1 MLTNQ
6 LQRRSNPRQRLS
18 ITLFLFTLLVLCIA
32 SHSAQAA
39 SVTLAWDANTD
50 PVAGYRLHYGHAS
63 RSYQSSV
70 DVGNVTSYTWSGLAE
85 GRTYYF
91 AVTAYN
97 ASNLESSPSSE
108 LICHTIT
115 GSSGPGGG
123 ISPSGTVFVT
133 AGQSQT
139 FTSSPSIGYTLGNL
153 AVDGVSQGALGS
165 YTFSNV
171 AAPHTISA
179 SFAPKTYTINASVNG
194 NGGTISPSGAQT
206 VSHGGSLA
214 SVNGSGGTIS
224 PSGAQTVSHGGSLA
238 FTIAPNAGYDVGNVV
253 VDGVSR
259 GAITSYTFTSVTAG
273 HAAEGAL
280 VTLMGS
286 HSRDPE
292 NTPIAYVWEQTEGP
306 EVTLSSATA
315 ADPTFTTPDVG
326 PEGAALTFRLTVT
339 DGSGAQST
347 DSCIV
352 NVTWVNIPPVAS
364 AGPDQTVEEWGIVT
378 LDGSRS
384 TDLDDG
390 IAIHSWKQV
399 GGPTVDLDDS
409 TLARPTFVAPAV
421 AVEGDSLVFEL
432 TVMDTNGLK
441 ATDSCIVNV
450 SWVNHPPVASAGPD
464 QTVQE
469 GAPVILDGSGSSDDA
484 GITSHYWKQSL
495 GTPVIL
501 ASTTSPTLQFTAPVI
516 TSWTE
521 TLTFSLTVA
530 DAAGLQSE
538 DTVQVTVSKQPGR
551 DLLGD
556 WTTSSYDGTTFRGA
570 LQVRNM
576 GNTSAGTFKVAV
588 YLSSNGTALTKLIR
602 TTTVYGLSAGAAK
615 NLSLSYRS
623 RGISGQYVIAVVDS
637 SQVIQELNETNNQAR
652 VQIR

>member
-214 SVNGSGGTIS
+214 
-224 PSGAQTVSHGGSLA
+224 
-238 FTIAPNAGYDVGNVV
+238 FTIAPNAGYDVGNV
-253 VDGVSR
+253 
-259 GAITSYTFTSVTAG
+259 
-273 HAAEGAL
+273 
-280 VTLMGS
+280 
-286 HSRDPE
+286 
-292 NTPIAYVWEQTEGP
+292 
-306 EVTLSSATA
+306 
-315 ADPTFTTPDVG
+315 
-326 PEGAALTFRLTVT
+326 
-339 DGSGAQST
+339 
-347 DSCIV
+347 
-352 NVTWVNIPPVAS
+352 
-364 AGPDQTVEEWGIVT
+364 
-378 LDGSRS
+378 
-384 TDLDDG
+384 
-390 IAIHSWKQV
+390 
-399 GGPTVDLDDS
+399 
-409 TLARPTFVAPAV
+409 
-421 AVEGDSLVFEL
+421 
-432 TVMDTNGLK
+432 
-441 ATDSCIVNV
+441 
-450 SWVNHPPVASAGPD
+450 
-464 QTVQE
+464 
-469 GAPVILDGSGSSDDA
+469 
-484 GITSHYWKQSL
+484 
-495 GTPVIL
+495 
-501 ASTTSPTLQFTAPVI
+501 
-516 TSWTE
+516 
-521 TLTFSLTVA
+521 
-530 DAAGLQSE
+530 
-538 DTVQVTVSKQPGR
+538 
-551 DLLGD
+551 
-556 WTTSSYDGTTFRGA
+556 
-570 LQVRNM
+570 
-576 GNTSAGTFKVAV
+576 
-588 YLSSNGTALTKLIR
+588 
-602 TTTVYGLSAGAAK
+602 
-615 NLSLSYRS
+615 
-623 RGISGQYVIAVVDS
+623 
-637 SQVIQELNETNNQAR
+637 
-652 VQIR
+652 